1 MGFEQQL
8 REILHRLPANR
19 HSLLFSATLPSS
31 LAEFAKAG
39 LHNPQ
44 FIRLDTEHRI
54 SPDLN
59 VAFFAV
65 KPDEKDAALLVLL
78 REVIN
83 IPVATEA
90 TDGSP
95 KAIVFASTKHHVE
108 YLSVLLRAAGFRAS
122 YIYGSLDQIARQ
134 QQLRRFRESQ
144 TDLLIVTDVAARG
157 LDIPAMGHVVNFD
170 FPSGVRVFVHRVGRT
185 ARAGQ
190 QGNAWTLVTRDDI
203 PYLRD
208 LETFL
213 ERPLI
218 TNTDVFG
225 APPRDSLESTVE
237 YIHQSLDISEPQL
250 PSLREVMARGQSMFE
265 RSRSK
270 ASREAYKT
278 AKQVQAQAFGSQAPV
293 HPAFGRQEDSNTA
306 TDVRRQELLASLHT
320 YNPTETI
327 FEIGSRGQQ
336 AGNVLMKQRRQTI
349 AQHRAR
355 ADSKDKVD
363 NESEKEDEEA
373 PIGVSVSD
381 YRDGIPT
388 HTPRPPAQPL
398 RNALIVIPISSFLTR
413 TWKRTET
420 RGKRLSCQPKF
431 DY

>member
-1 MGFEQQL
+1 MCLTIYSLFEMGFEQQL

-59 VAFFAV
+59 VAFFSV

-83 IPVATEA
+83 IPVASEA
-90 TDGSP
+90 MEGSP

-134 QQLRRFRESQ
+134 QQLRSFREDQ
-144 TDLLIVTDVAARG
+144 TELLIVTDVAARG

-190 QGNAWTLVTRDDI
+190 QGSAWTLVTRDDI

-218 TNTDVFG
+218 NNADVFG

-270 ASREAYKT
+270 ATREAYKT
-278 AKQVQAQAFGSQAPV
+278 AKPVQAQAFGSQALV
-293 HPAFGRQEDSNTA
+293 HPAFERPGEDSTSTNL
-306 TDVRRQELLASLHT
+306 RRQELLASLHT
-320 YNPTETI
+320 YNPSETI

-336 AGNVLMKQRRQTI
+336 ASNILMQHRRRTI

-355 ADSKDKVD
+355 STLKDNAD
-363 NESEKEDEEA
+363 NESDKEEEPS
-373 PIGVSVSD
+373 PITV
-381 YRDGIPT
+381 
-388 HTPRPPAQPL
+388 
-398 RNALIVIPISSFLTR
+398 
-413 TWKRTET
+413 
-420 RGKRLSCQPKF
+420 RLLSI
-431 DY
+431 